1 MWEDFLKTLR
11 QIIFLFIRSFFTGFA
26 PKLNKIFRKSRLPR
40 LNYRDSPFHFLCCP
54 AGFQDKTFLRGFG
67 VRYGF

>member
-40 LNYRDSPFHFLCCP
+40 LNYRDSPILI
-54 AGFQDKTFLRGFG
+54 
-67 VRYGF
+67 